1 MTQQL
6 ELALIPQGELR
17 TAASSTKNEN
27 LTELYE
33 HYASLFPNPHL
44 IREQQERRKLLEA
57 IAAASHQKEAKKPS
71 GWFGFLWGRKSEE
84 DSRNDD
90 DTTIDASSQLC
101 YQLPN
106 NDADALLGTDSLDTS
121 CIPMEA
127 HAAARW
133 QLTSSR
139 AHTPLVVRS
148 AWERPGTPLLTILDF
163 GILVEA
169 KNDTAQIQ
177 YTSDYERLQQLSGVS
192 HSIRA
197 CCVGPNLLAVSWGC
211 NDVIL
216 YRRLIAGHSG
226 KDWQAVAILCPSP
239 DVLEELGEDE
249 AYLQESLLLRVTDMV
264 PLVVEQ
270 MDQIPAVT
278 LAIARLSGFVELVP
292 LPHALWYG
300 PELSVSPQKNNKL
313 PILQTATVLS
323 TAEYHLDIT
332 ALDAFRTRVE
342 EDTVWDQE
350 RYPHLPPA
358 EYVLAATGSN
368 EQQHQVVTFWSI
380 STVLG
385 SPDAPLTIGFS
396 LVAQLA
402 EIWDLGKA
410 GPDISIMATEGI
422 LQHWRKPRI
431 VELRD
436 EAESNENLNEMRVT
450 TLSLAA
456 PIVSLRFLCE
466 TDCIRLAMLD
476 WNSGVTVLDCDLLE
490 RSASQSLS
498 LDEYEMIHRNEAEHS
513 VPLVRLISHRSS
525 VLESLWKDPPPTIVG
540 VEWPSRAL
548 LRGSPVDSC
557 IMALSTRPSA
567 LHIVPIG
574 LDPSLPLTS
583 VDIPGS
589 AVSRLHRLPSG
600 GKISTITT
608 LSKSTFNGNE
618 QEVVFA
624 KLEALDAKEIVRALA
639 RDSKWQEAISTYSTI
654 SAEDQQAVEDT
665 IEDCR
670 RQLWRSNRDFTC
682 LEDIKDAEYVFQEAL
697 RFGDLH
703 SDEDDDLQLFDQY
716 RRVHKASLARL
727 LKEDQTSSISQQIHS
742 IRERL
747 IMAGTYELLC
757 AYMGVPSTFQRFHQ
771 EFLPVTP
778 SELAISF
785 ARMSDM
791 VALSVICCRHY
802 RTCLDG
808 FKVLD
813 EIPLTIPTHEYQ
825 HLLPVTRDD
834 GFFFF
839 EKSDSIASIERMP
852 EFVKNLFEVD
862 CILDT
867 EDARLVLEDSMSD
880 RKSKESK
887 RKTEEWYLARTHKIE
902 SFLSAVSDLCS
913 FTRLSLIALAID
925 KDTVDSPAANRLLLL
940 QQKYRIM
947 LDMAADRLYNG
958 EFVKRFNNFHDDLEC
973 MALEELLGLVLEGE
987 EKQERIIHKF
997 QNYFLPLA
1005 EQYAAA
1011 DKEFAI
1017 ELSGAVCDFCQ
1028 HAALNC
1034 DSANALRRVVSLSSS
1049 FASSSR
1055 TSILKEK
1062 RIIKEKNQLMHLILV
1077 VSDAVMELGCQLIQS
1092 ENDMHYVMDGLWTM
1106 YESLPVDGLS
1116 PIDVSGDYVKL
1127 CKLADNLLH
1136 DLVAIEICSKWR
1148 GSDGF
1153 FLVMQRRKGRESLSS
1168 TDTDIVASIC
1178 EAFCSQVTFFEHRAS
1193 EDLLSHLV
1201 ADINS
1206 LTRMALHCEVD
1217 VKGCI
1222 LNALLRPL
1230 LQTGQIH
1237 LLAEFIS
1244 ISERSWLD
1252 FDSLKGDIALFVNDA
1267 AFSDDENV
1275 LNGGVN
1281 AAISCQELLSH
1292 LLPGTDVIFNEVRK
1306 YLDAAHFI
1314 NTAILSTSAEI
1325 ISPAE
1330 VRRLSGEALVDLL
1343 IERDPFV
1350 AVLHAEKWKNSDWA
1364 KATNALIRSAMSPAS
1379 FYDNSPVSP
1388 TEERVLPG
1396 QAILRLAN
1404 ILTMQQVELLTIK
1417 IKMAH
1422 LCTQNAMYGAA
1433 AALCRLILVEKP
1445 MLSPSQ
1451 TNRLL
1456 SVVIHLISGHD
1467 YTDLETKRELCML
1480 IFALKYCELSMD
1492 ASAKL
1497 NSVVASSTRMDYEHF
1512 SSYRVVNPMPSLHRL
1527 CRDTS
1532 DEYAVN
1538 LVDLF
1543 TSLHTQSE
1551 TLTVDDELLNTV
1563 GRYTAFWCIAQ
1574 CTRPRLGDPLPF
1586 DTICITFNF
1595 LLSNFIFLH
1604 INNTALRSTCF
1615 EEIRTIFADQKA
1627 SAMNLN
1633 LPNLAVEWLKPAD
1646 SIVQRLTNRGYSLN
1660 GALRATSM
1668 TQNRGYNDALQWA
1681 VSHSLDKGFDD
1692 PILLLKKREQVYILK
1707 EGLVI
1712 MDRGMLELPPMA
1724 SNLNSRASFAMEM
1737 GVDTDFSTKLY
1748 EPQDVTKNSKCL
1760 RKLEASNGSV
1770 KSASIKS
1777 TATLNE
1783 ARLAEPSE
1791 EHRVCVENNE
1801 REKGPFRTKNEMISN
1816 GSIEERHEA
1825 NELHPGVIVEQNVKA
1840 EEPVLGTTHPPP
1852 RPGLSVPP
1860 PPPPRDLIPTKPPSV
1875 PANLADPTFPQPS
1888 PPTFPQPSPRPKP
1901 VVAPP
1906 PPPPRSTPQALRA
1919 VPLSAHPPQAAPPQS
1934 ATVHRTYALQTPKR
1948 KDELNTVPL
1957 TPKTRSVMLKRG
1969 EVLLRTSK
1977 AASPD
1982 LPPDDRQRLIAE
1994 GRRLLQQSRQK
2005 ATTPST
2011 QHRYSLRSRGSPIAL
2026 FHQESQDSPANVGQP
2041 AISTD
2046 VRHMEAIDS
2055 PTNSQPMTNAL
2066 RNNMKGEDAGNAF
2079 KDEDVDDAGWDFDED
2094 DL

>member
-1 MTQQL
+1 MTQPL

-17 TAASSTKNEN
+17 TAASIKKKEN

-44 IREQQERRKLLEA
+44 IHEQQERRKLLEA
-57 IAAASHQKEAKKPS
+57 VTAASQQTQETKKPS
-71 GWFGFLWGRKSEE
+71 GWFGFLWGRKTVE
-84 DSRNDD
+84 DSD
-90 DTTIDASSQLC
+90 DTTSNDVSSRLC
-101 YQLPN
+101 YRTAN

-139 AHTPLVVRS
+139 AHAPLVVRS
-148 AWERPGTPLLTILDF
+148 AWERPGAPLLTILDF
-163 GILVEA
+163 GVLVEH
-169 KNDTAQIQ
+169 KNDTTAQIQ
-177 YTSDYERLQQLSGVS
+177 YTSDYERLQQRSGGALDS
-192 HSIRA
+192 TRA
-197 CCVGPNLLAVSWGC
+197 CSVGPNLLAVSWGY

-216 YRRLIAGHSG
+216 YRRLVAGHSG
-226 KDWQAVAILCPSP
+226 KEWQAVAVIRPSP
-239 DVLEELGEDE
+239 EVLEELGEEE
-249 AYLQESLLLRVTDMV
+249 AYVQESSLLRVTDLV

-278 LAIARLSGFVELVP
+278 LAMARLSGFIELVP

-300 PELSVSPQKNNKL
+300 PELSVSPQTNHSKL
-313 PILQTATVLS
+313 PTIQAATVLS
-323 TAEYHLDIT
+323 TAAYHLDIM

-350 RYPHLPPA
+350 RYPHSPPA

-385 SPDAPLTIGFS
+385 SPEAPRTIGFS
-396 LVAQLA
+396 LVVQLA
-402 EIWDLGKA
+402 DVWDLGTA

-422 LQHWRKPRI
+422 LRHWRKPRT

-436 EAESNENLNEMRVT
+436 DDTESKDESQDEVRVT
-450 TLSLAA
+450 TLSLPA

-466 TDCIRLAMLD
+466 TDCIRLALLD

-498 LDEYEMIHRNEAEHS
+498 VDEYEMVHRNEAEHP

-525 VLESLWKDPPPTIVG
+525 VLESLWNDPPPTIVG
-540 VEWPSRAL
+540 VEWPNRTL
-548 LRGSPVDSC
+548 LRGSPLDSC

-574 LDPSLPLTS
+574 SDPSLPCTS
-583 VDIPGS
+583 VDMLGA

-600 GKISTITT
+600 GKISLVTT
-608 LSKSTFNGNE
+608 LSKSTSNGNE
-618 QEVVFA
+618 QEVLFA

-639 RDSKWQEAISTYSTI
+639 SESKWQEAISTYSTI

-670 RQLWRSNRDFTC
+670 RQLWRSNRDFSC
-682 LEDIKDAEYVFQEAL
+682 LEDIKDTEYVYQEAL

-703 SDEDDDLQLFDQY
+703 TDEYDDSELFEQY
-716 RRVHKASLARL
+716 RRVHNVSLARL
-727 LKEDQTSSISQQIHS
+727 LKEDRSSSTSQQIHV

-757 AYMGVPSTFQRFHQ
+757 RYMGVPSTFQRFHQ
-771 EFLPVTP
+771 EFLSVTP
-778 SELAISF
+778 SELAICF
-785 ARMSDM
+785 AQMSDM
-791 VALSVICCRHY
+791 VALSVICCRHH

-808 FKVLD
+808 FDVLD
-813 EIPLTIPTHEYQ
+813 HIPLTIPTDEYQ
-825 HLLPVTRDD
+825 HLLPVIRDD
-834 GFFFF
+834 EIFFF
-839 EKSDSIASIERMP
+839 ENSYYIVSIKRMP
-852 EFVKNLFEVD
+852 EFVKHRFEVD
-862 CILDT
+862 CILNT
-867 EDARLVLEDSMSD
+867 EDAGLVLEHVMSD

-887 RKTEEWYLARTHKIE
+887 RETEEWYLARTHKIN
-902 SFLSAVSDLCS
+902 SFVSAVSDLSS
-913 FTRLSLIALAID
+913 FTSLSVIALAID
-925 KDTVDSPAANRLLLL
+925 KETIDTPAASRLLSL
-940 QQKYRIM
+940 QQKYRIVF
-947 LDMAADRLYNG
+947 DMAVDGLYDG
-958 EFVKRFNNFHDDLEC
+958 DFVKSINNLHDDLEC

-987 EKQERIIHKF
+987 ENQDRINHKF
-997 QNYFLPLA
+997 QKYFLPLA
-1005 EQYAAA
+1005 EQYVAA
-1011 DKEFAI
+1011 DKEFSI
-1017 ELSGAVCDFCQ
+1017 ELSEAVCGFCQ
-1028 HAALNC
+1028 QAALNC
-1034 DSANALRRVVSLSSS
+1034 DSIKALRRAVSLCSS

-1062 RIIKEKNQLMHLILV
+1062 RIIKEKDQLMHLVLV
-1077 VSDAVMELGCQLIQS
+1077 VSDAVIELGCQLIQS
-1092 ENDMHYVMDGLWTM
+1092 ENDMRYVIDGLWTM

-1116 PIDVSGDYVKL
+1116 PIDVSGDYVGL
-1127 CKLADNLLH
+1127 CSLADNFLR
-1136 DLVAIEICSKWR
+1136 DLVTIEICNKWR

-1153 FLVMQRRKGRESLSS
+1153 SFVLQRRKGRESLSF
-1168 TDTDIVASIC
+1168 TDSDIIASIC
-1178 EAFCSQVTFFEHRAS
+1178 EAFCSHVISLEQQAS
-1193 EDLLSHLV
+1193 EGLLLHLV

-1206 LTRMALHCEVD
+1206 LTERAPHGDVD
-1217 VKGCI
+1217 LKECI
-1222 LNALLRPL
+1222 TNALLRPL

-1237 LLAEFIS
+1237 LLAKFIS
-1244 ISERSWLD
+1244 ISERKWLD
-1252 FDSLKGDIALFVNDA
+1252 FDSLKGDVALFVSDA
-1267 AFSDDENV
+1267 AFHEGDDIV
-1275 LNGGVN
+1275 NGSLA
-1281 AAISCQELLSH
+1281 AAISCQELLSR
-1292 LLPGTDVIFNEVRK
+1292 LLPGIEMLFNEVRQ

-1314 NTAILSTSAEI
+1314 NNAILATSAEI

-1343 IERDPFV
+1343 LERDPFV

-1364 KATNALIRSAMSPAS
+1364 KASNASIRSAMSPAH
-1379 FYDNSPVSP
+1379 FYDDFPVP
-1388 TEERVLPG
+1388 ATEEPVLPG
-1396 QAILRLAN
+1396 QAILQLAN
-1404 ILTMQQVELLTIK
+1404 ILGMQPVEILTIK
-1417 IKMAH
+1417 VKMAH
-1422 LCTQNAMYGAA
+1422 LCAQNALYGAA
-1433 AALCRLILVEKP
+1433 SALCRSLLVEKP
-1445 MLSPSQ
+1445 ILSPSQ
-1451 TNRLL
+1451 NSHLL
-1456 SVVIHLISGHD
+1456 NVVVGLILEHE

-1480 IFALKYCELSMD
+1480 IFALKYVELSMD
-1492 ASAKL
+1492 TSAKL
-1497 NSVVASSTRMDYEHF
+1497 MSIVTSSTRMDFEHL

-1532 DEYAVN
+1532 EEYAVD

-1543 TSLHTQSE
+1543 TSLHTQAE
-1551 TLTVDDELLNTV
+1551 TLAVDDELLNTV
-1563 GRYTAFWCIAQ
+1563 GRYAAFWCIAQ

-1604 INNTALRSTCF
+1604 INNKALMSTCF
-1615 EEIRTIFADQKA
+1615 EEMRTIFSDQRA

-1646 SIVQRLTNRGYSLN
+1646 SVVQRLTNRGYSLN

-1681 VSHSLDKGFDD
+1681 VTHSLDKGFDD
-1692 PILLLKKREQVYILK
+1692 PILLVRKREQVYILK

-1712 MDRGMLELPPMA
+1712 MDRGLSELLPTTANM
-1724 SNLNSRASFAMEM
+1724 NNRVSFAKEL
-1737 GVDTDFSTKLY
+1737 GVDTDSSTKLDD
-1748 EPQDVTKNSKCL
+1748 PQEVTKSSQSKS

-1770 KSASIKS
+1770 NPTKIKSA
-1777 TATLNE
+1777 ATLDE
-1783 ARLAEPSE
+1783 ARFAEPSE
-1791 EHRVCVENNE
+1791 EDCAWMENNGTANATFPTQNEKILNGFKE
-1801 REKGPFRTKNEMISN
+1801 RNETN
-1816 GSIEERHEA
+1816 ERHQ
-1825 NELHPGVIVEQNVKA
+1825 GIIVEQSAKA
-1840 EEPVLGTTHPPP
+1840 EESSLGTTRPPS
-1852 RPGLSVPP
+1852 RQVLSVPP
-1860 PPPPRDLIPTKPPSV
+1860 PPPPRGHSPPKPPTV
-1875 PANLADPTFPQPS
+1875 PANLASSTSTLPS
-1888 PPTFPQPSPRPKP
+1888 PTPPKP
-1901 VVAPP
+1901 IVAPP
-1906 PPPPRSTPQALRA
+1906 PPPPRSAPQANRA
-1919 VPLSAHPPQAAPPQS
+1919 VPLSDPPPQPAPPQP
-1934 ATVHRTYALQTPKR
+1934 ATVHRTHALQTPKR
-1948 KDELNTVPL
+1948 KEELNTVPL

-2005 ATTPST
+2005 AATPST
-2011 QHRYSLRSRGSPIAL
+2011 QHRYSLRSRGSPKAL
-2026 FHQESQDSPANVGQP
+2026 FHQESLDNSAAVGQT

-2046 VRHMEAIDS
+2046 VRHMDAIDS
-2055 PTNSQPMTNAL
+2055 PMNSQSITNVL
-2066 RNNMKGEDAGNAF
+2066 GNDMKGEDARNTF
-2079 KDEDVDDAGWDFDED
+2079 EDEDVNDAGWDFDED